1 MGEAIRRKRENKGK
15 SQKRKIGKKKK
26 KGKGKRKKENKS
38 GRRGSQGTL
47 GWGFL
52 NFWLRDTSTNHP
64 LIVDTVEIGIP
75 YHALTYETERLCICE
90 EI

>member
-15 SQKRKIGKKKK
+15 SQKRKIGKKKR
-26 KGKGKRKKENKS
+26 KRKNKS

-52 NFWLRDTSTNHP
+52 IFWLRDTSTNHP
-64 LIVDTVEIGIP
+64 LIVDRVEIGIP